1 MEVKMGWLTS
11 IIIGAIVGW
20 LAGKIM
26 NSEGGLLKNI
36 LLGWVG
42 SIVGN
47 FVANLL
53 SISSDSLAG
62 NIVLQLAGACLVLFI
77 FRLFTK
83 KS

>member
-1 MEVKMGWLTS
+1 MSWLFS

-20 LAGKIM
+20 LAGKLM

-47 FVANLL
+47 FLANALKIT
-53 SISSDSLAG
+53 SGSLAG
-62 NIVLQLAGACLVLFI
+62 NILLSLGGACLVLFI
-77 FRLFTK
+77 FRLFK
-83 KS
+83 KQS